1 MLEED
6 DENGEMIEEDEV
18 VSASSICNARRGF
31 VDTSFCNPPLT
42 SHGGQKGNF
51 TLKIC
56 ILILVI
62 ISLISF
68 HQNDLDVVTI
78 KSTGHKSESDH

>member
-31 VDTSFCNPPLT
+31 FDTSFCNPHLT
-42 SHGGQKGNF
+42 SHGG
-51 TLKIC
+51 
-56 ILILVI
+56 
-62 ISLISF
+62 
-68 HQNDLDVVTI
+68 
-78 KSTGHKSESDH
+78 